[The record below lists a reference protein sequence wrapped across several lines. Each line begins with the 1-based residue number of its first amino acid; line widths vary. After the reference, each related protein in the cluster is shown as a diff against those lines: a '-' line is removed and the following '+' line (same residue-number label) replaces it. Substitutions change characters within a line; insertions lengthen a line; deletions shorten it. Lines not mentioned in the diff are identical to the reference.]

1 MEITVLHGM
10 AAYCAK
16 RRPCMTVVLTH
27 KLDSNNQCDVERND
41 RALRKENK
49 TSGTTIKTCC
59 EKI

>member
-1 MEITVLHGM
+1 
-10 AAYCAK
+10 
-16 RRPCMTVVLTH
+16 MTVVLTH